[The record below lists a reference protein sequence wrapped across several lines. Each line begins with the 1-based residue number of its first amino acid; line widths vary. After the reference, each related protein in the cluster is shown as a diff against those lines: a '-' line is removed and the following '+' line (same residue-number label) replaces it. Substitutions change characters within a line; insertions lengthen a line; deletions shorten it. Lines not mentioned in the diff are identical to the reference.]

1 MTPSTITPTTPALRR
16 GDARWFFGQLAVVRA
31 TGEDT
36 GGAYTLLEVTA
47 PPGLEAPLH
56 VHHVEDEGFLVL
68 DGTVSITI
76 GDEPVEAGPGDFVN
90 GPRSVPH
97 SFRVGPEG
105 ARMIWVLT
113 PSGFENLVAAAS
125 VPATEPVVP
134 PSDVLP
140 PADAAEIVRRFGNEL
155 LQ

>member
-1 MTPSTITPTTPALRR
+1 MTPSTITTTPALKR

-68 DGTVSITI
+68 EGAVSITI
-76 GDEPVEAGPGDFVN
+76 GEESVEAGPGDFVN
-90 GPRSVPH
+90 GPRDVPH
-97 SFRVGPEG
+97 RFRVGPEG

-134 PSDVLP
+134 PPDVLP

-155 LQ
+155 LQA

>member
-16 GDARWFFGQLAVVRA
+16 GDARWFFGLLAVVRA

-36 GGAYTLLEVTA
+36 GGAYTVLEITA

-68 DGTVSITI
+68 EGTVSFTV
-76 GDEPVEAGPGDFVN
+76 GDRSAQAEPGDFLL
-90 GPRSVPH
+90 GPRDVPH

-125 VPATEPVVP
+125 VPATEHVLP
-134 PSDVLP
+134 PPDVLP
-140 PADAAEIVRRFGNEL
+140 PANAAEIVRRFGNEL